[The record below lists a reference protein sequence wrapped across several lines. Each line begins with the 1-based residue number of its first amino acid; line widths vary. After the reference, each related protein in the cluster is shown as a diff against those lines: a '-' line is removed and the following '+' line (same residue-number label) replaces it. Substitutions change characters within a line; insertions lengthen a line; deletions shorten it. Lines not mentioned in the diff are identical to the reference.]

1 MYFIKTVN
9 FMNTYQEL
17 KMKIF
22 ATGSKVNLLIAINVA
37 IFLVF
42 GVFNVVEY
50 LFTKQNNINVF
61 VREYLAVPTYLPKL
75 LYRFWTPFT
84 YMFLHAGFFHILFNM
99 LWLYWMGRIFENFLS
114 SKKLLFV
121 YIAGGLA
128 GAFLYILSFNIFPAY
143 ADARVVSAA
152 VGASASVTA
161 ILIACATLVPNY
173 TIFLMF
179 LGPVKLKWIAL
190 FYLVIDILGITGD
203 NAGGYL
209 SHIGGAIFGFVFI
222 KALQNGNDWSKPFEN
237 LFKPKPKLKVVSRNQ
252 PTKSRYIK
260 SDIPNQAVID
270 SILDKISKNG
280 YNNLTATEKETLFK
294 ASAQHEEK
302 EK

>member
-1 MYFIKTVN
+1 
-9 FMNTYQEL
+9 MNTYQEL

-37 IFLVF
+37 VFLIF
-42 GVFNVVEY
+42 GVLSVVEY
-50 LFTKQNNINVF
+50 LFTKQNAINNF
-61 VREYLAVPTYLPKL
+61 VINYLAVPTYLPKL

-99 LWLYWMGRIFENFLS
+99 LWLYWMGRIFEDLLN

-128 GAFLYILSFNIFPAY
+128 GAFFYILSFNIFPAY
-143 ADARVVSAA
+143 ADVTMVSAA

-190 FYLVIDILGITGD
+190 FYIVIDILSVSGS

-252 PTKSRYIK
+252 PVKPRIVR
-260 SDIPNQAVID
+260 DEIPNQAVID
-270 SILDKISKNG
+270 EILDKISKSG
-280 YNNLTATEKETLFK
+280 YDKLTATEKETLFK

-302 EK
+302 GK

>member
-1 MYFIKTVN
+1 
-9 FMNTYQEL
+9 MNTYQEL

-22 ATGSKVNLLIAINVA
+22 ASGSKVNLLIAINVA

-42 GVFNVVEY
+42 GLLSVGEY
-50 LFTKQNNINVF
+50 LFTKQNNINGF
-61 VREYLAVPTYLPKL
+61 VLNYFAVPTHLPKL

-84 YMFLHAGFFHILFNM
+84 YMFFHAGFFHILFNM
-99 LWLYWMGRIFENFLS
+99 LWLFWMGRIFEDFLN
-114 SKKLLFV
+114 SKKLVFV

-128 GAFLYILSFNIFPAY
+128 GALFYVLCYNVFPAY
-143 ADARVVSAA
+143 ADVTFASVA

-161 ILIACATLVPNY
+161 VLIACATLLPNY
-173 TIFLMF
+173 TIHLLL
-179 LGPVKLKWIAL
+179 LGAVRLKWIAL
-190 FYLVIDILGITGD
+190 IYVVIDILSVTGS

-237 LFKPKPKLKVVSRNQ
+237 LFKPKPKLKVVSKNQ
-252 PTKSRYIK
+252 PNKSSFTKT
-260 SDIPNQAVID
+260 DVPNQAVID
-270 SILDKISKNG
+270 GILDKISKNG

-294 ASAQHEEK
+294 ASGQHEEK
-302 EK
+302 GK

>member
-1 MYFIKTVN
+1 
-9 FMNTYQEL
+9 
-17 KMKIF
+17 
-22 ATGSKVNLLIAINVA
+22 
-37 IFLVF
+37 
-42 GVFNVVEY
+42 
-50 LFTKQNNINVF
+50 
-61 VREYLAVPTYLPKL
+61 
-75 LYRFWTPFT
+75 
-84 YMFLHAGFFHILFNM
+84 M
-99 LWLYWMGRIFENFLS
+99 LWLYWMGRIFEDLLN

-128 GAFLYILSFNIFPAY
+128 GAFFYILSFNIFPAY
-143 ADARVVSAA
+143 ADVTMVSAA

-190 FYLVIDILGITGD
+190 FYIVIDILSVSGS

-252 PTKSRYIK
+252 PVKPRIVR
-260 SDIPNQAVID
+260 DEIPNQAVID
-270 SILDKISKNG
+270 EILDKISKSG
-280 YNNLTATEKETLFK
+280 YDKLTATEKETLFK

-302 EK
+302 GK

>member
-1 MYFIKTVN
+1 
-9 FMNTYQEL
+9 MNTYQEL

-37 IFLVF
+37 VFLIF
-42 GVFNVVEY
+42 GVLSVVEY
-50 LFTKQNNINVF
+50 LFTKQNAINNF
-61 VREYLAVPTYLPKL
+61 VINYLAVPTYLPKL

-99 LWLYWMGRIFENFLS
+99 LWLYWMGRIFEDLLN

-128 GAFLYILSFNIFPAY
+128 GAFFYILSFNIFPAY
-143 ADARVVSAA
+143 ADVTMVSAA

-190 FYLVIDILGITGD
+190 FYIVIDILGVSGS

-252 PTKSRYIK
+252 PVKPRIVR
-260 SDIPNQAVID
+260 DEIPNQAVID
-270 SILDKISKNG
+270 EILDKISKSG
-280 YNNLTATEKETLFK
+280 YDKLTATEKETLFK

-302 EK
+302 GK

>member
-1 MYFIKTVN
+1 
-9 FMNTYQEL
+9 MNTYQEL
-17 KMKIF
+17 KHKIF
-22 ATGSKVNLLIAINVA
+22 DTSSKVNLLIAINVV

-42 GVFNVVEY
+42 GLLNVVEY
-50 LFTKQNNINVF
+50 LLTKQNSINLF
-61 VREYLAVPTYLPKL
+61 VREYLAVPTFLPKL

-84 YMFLHAGFFHILFNM
+84 YMFLHADFFHILFNM
-99 LWLYWMGRIFENFLS
+99 LWLFWMGRIFESFLS
-114 SKKLLFV
+114 SKKLVFV

-128 GAFLYILSFNIFPAY
+128 GAFFYILSFNVFPAF
-143 ADARVVSAA
+143 ADVRTVSAA

-173 TIFLMF
+173 TISLIFI
-179 LGPVKLKWIAL
+179 GAVKLKWIAL
-190 FYLVIDILGITGD
+190 IYVVIDVLSVTGS

-237 LFKPKPKLKVVSRNQ
+237 LFKPKPKLKVVSRSQ
-252 PTKSRYIK
+252 PVKPRATKNE
-260 SDIPNQAVID
+260 IPNQAIID
-270 SILDKISKNG
+270 EILDKISKNG
-280 YNNLTATEKETLFK
+280 YSNLTAAEKETLFK

-302 EK
+302 GK

>member
-1 MYFIKTVN
+1 
-9 FMNTYQEL
+9 MNTYQEL
-17 KMKIF
+17 KLKIF
-22 ATGSKVNLLIAINVA
+22 ATGSKLYLLIAINVA
-37 IFLVF
+37 VFLIFGMLSVIEF
-42 GVFNVVEY
+42 
-50 LFTKQNNINVF
+50 LFTKQNRINEF
-61 VREYLAVPTYLPKL
+61 VINYLAVPTYLPKL

-99 LWLYWMGRIFENFLS
+99 LWLYWMGQIFENFLS
-114 SKKLLFV
+114 TKKLVFV
-121 YIAGGLA
+121 YLAGGLA
-128 GAFLYILSFNIFPAY
+128 GAFFYILSFNIFPAF
-143 ADARVVSAA
+143 ADARLLSAA

-190 FYLVIDILGITGD
+190 FYVVIDIFGVTGA

-209 SHIGGAIFGFVFI
+209 SHIGGAIFGFLFI

-252 PTKSRYIK
+252 PVRPRAVKTEM
-260 SDIPNQAVID
+260 PNQALID
-270 SILDKISKNG
+270 SILDKISKDG
-280 YNNLTATEKETLFK
+280 YDNLTATEKETLFK
-294 ASAQHEEK
+294 ASARHEEK
-302 EK
+302 GK

>member
-1 MYFIKTVN
+1 
-9 FMNTYQEL
+9 MNTYQEL

-22 ATGSKVNLLIAINVA
+22 ATNSKVNLLIAINVA
-37 IFLVF
+37 VFLVF
-42 GVFNVVEY
+42 GLLSVFEY
-50 LFTKQNNINVF
+50 LFTKQNTINDF
-61 VREYLAVPTYLPKL
+61 VINYLAVPTYLPKL

-84 YMFLHAGFFHILFNM
+84 YMFLHAGFVHILFNM
-99 LWLYWMGRIFENFLS
+99 LWLFWMGRIFEDLLN

-121 YIAGGLA
+121 YLAGGVS
-128 GAFLYILSFNIFPAY
+128 GALFYILSFNVFPAF
-143 ADARVVSAA
+143 ADVKMVSAA

-190 FYLVIDILGITGD
+190 FYVVIDIFGVTGS

-222 KALQNGNDWSKPFEN
+222 KALQSGSDWSKPFEN
-237 LFKPKPKLKVVSRNQ
+237 VFKPKTRLKVVSRSQ
-252 PTKSRYIK
+252 PVKPSFAKSTM
-260 SDIPNQAVID
+260 PNQVVID
-270 SILDKISKNG
+270 SILDKISKDG
-280 YNNLTATEKETLFK
+280 YDKLTAAEKETLFK

-302 EK
+302 GK